1 MNFFNKSI
9 REKKEREKAS
19 KEKRSR
25 ELVMQQLDAVG
36 NQAREMISVM
46 AVKKAEKNPKGRQTE
61 PKYEQFNLI
70 KNMPIKREYYRSKQA
85 IELLY
90 YILNVTPDGSQA
102 KNNYLRLANKGHY
115 VEVLGFDGKPHAE
128 GTAYINE
135 ELAPRIGK
143 IYDKG
148 ADGLV
153 DVLNLSAYVSGAEAM
168 EVELTENLDDIVD
181 FHIISPETLQYI
193 IKEEDGT
200 LQLAQVLTDG
210 TTQELNDQVRYIPID
225 PMIDDPYGVSP
236 IIPALQ
242 ALIFQKEF
250 IDDLKAVAHHQGHA
264 RMDVSIVADSIISSA
279 PDSIKND
286 PERLT
291 TFVNQQI
298 DQIKSD
304 FEELEPT
311 SDFFHTDGVQ
321 VDMAGGTQGRSMD
334 FTPLMTVVDRQ
345 VMQALKQLP
354 ILMGRNESTTETHG
368 SIQWQ
373 IFVDT
378 IEAWQNVTK
387 RMLEWGY
394 NLALQVKGIPAKA
407 TVTFEKV
414 RAEDRKAEAE
424 AYEIE
429 IRNNQAL
436 YQQGI
441 IDQETFAMNTTG
453 EDPAEETPR
462 SQGTGTSGSGTNFSS
477 LLAKYS
483 TPDNEEG
490 TEEDEENAGRSRSA
504 FPY

>member
-1 MNFFNKSI
+1 
-9 REKKEREKAS
+9 
-19 KEKRSR
+19 
-25 ELVMQQLDAVG
+25 
-36 NQAREMISVM
+36 
-46 AVKKAEKNPKGRQTE
+46 
-61 PKYEQFNLI
+61 
-70 KNMPIKREYYRSKQA
+70 
-85 IELLY
+85 
-90 YILNVTPDGSQA
+90 
-102 KNNYLRLANKGHY
+102 
-115 VEVLGFDGKPHAE
+115 
-128 GTAYINE
+128 
-135 ELAPRIGK
+135 
-143 IYDKG
+143 
-148 ADGLV
+148 
-153 DVLNLSAYVSGAEAM
+153 
-168 EVELTENLDDIVD
+168 
-181 FHIISPETLQYI
+181 
-193 IKEEDGT
+193 
-200 LQLAQVLTDG
+200 
-210 TTQELNDQVRYIPID
+210 
-225 PMIDDPYGVSP
+225 
-236 IIPALQ
+236 
-242 ALIFQKEF
+242 
-250 IDDLKAVAHHQGHA
+250 
-264 RMDVSIVADSIISSA
+264 
-279 PDSIKND
+279 
-286 PERLT
+286 
-291 TFVNQQI
+291 
-298 DQIKSD
+298 
-304 FEELEPT
+304 
-311 SDFFHTDGVQ
+311 
-321 VDMAGGTQGRSMD
+321 MD

-462 SQGTGTSGSGTNFSS
+462 SQGTGASGSGTNFSS

-483 TPDNEEG
+483 TPANEEG

>member
-1 MNFFNKSI
+1 MNFFNKGI
-9 REKKEREKAS
+9 NEKKKREQER
-19 KEKRSR
+19 KEQTAKEYVLSQLEAVR
-25 ELVMQQLDAVG
+25 EQTRQQ
-36 NQAREMISVM
+36 ISVM
-46 AVKKAEKNPKGRQTE
+46 ATKSEKSANEGRQTE
-61 PKYEQFNLI
+61 PKYQQFNVV
-70 KNMPIKREYYRSKQA
+70 KNMPIKREYYRSKRA
-85 IELLY
+85 IEMLY
-90 YILNVTPDGSQA
+90 FILNVTPDGSQA

-115 VEVLGFDGKPHAE
+115 VEVVGFDGAPNEE
-128 GTAYINE
+128 GENYINND
-135 ELAPRIGK
+135 LAPRIGR
-143 IYDKG
+143 IYGKG

-168 EVELTENLDDIVD
+168 EVELTESLDDVVD
-181 FHIISPETLQYI
+181 FHIVSPESLKYI
-193 IKEEDGT
+193 QKEDGT
-200 LQLAQVLTDG
+200 LQLAQQMSDG
-210 TTQELNDQVRYIPID
+210 TTLELNDQVRYIPID

-264 RMDVSIVADSIISSA
+264 RMDVSIVSEHIIASA
-279 PDSIKND
+279 PDSIKTD
-286 PERLT
+286 PKRLSE
-291 TFVNQQI
+291 FVDSQI
-298 DQIKSD
+298 DAIRRD

-321 VDMAGGTQGRSMD
+321 VDMAGGTQGKSMD
-334 FTPLMTVVDRQ
+334 FGPLMTVVDRQ

-387 RMLEWGY
+387 RMLEWAY
-394 NLALQVKGIPAKA
+394 NLALQVKGIPARA
-407 TVTFEKV
+407 SVTFEKV

-429 IRNNQAL
+429 IRNNSAL

-441 IDQETFAMNTTG
+441 IDQETFAVNTTG
-453 EDPAEETPR
+453 EAPAEEAPR
-462 SQGTGTSGSGTNFSS
+462 SQASTGSALTNFGSLLEQYNATGTEDG
-477 LLAKYS
+477 A
-483 TPDNEEG
+483 EE
-490 TEEDEENAGRSRSA
+490 TTGRNRSA

>member
-1 MNFFNKSI
+1 MNFFNKALQQKKKQ
-9 REKKEREKAS
+9 EKETSAKRS
-19 KEKRSR
+19 KEIVLDQLETVRR
-25 ELVMQQLDAVG
+25 EAKEL
-36 NQAREMISVM
+36 ISVV
-46 AVKKAEKNPKGRQTE
+46 AVKKEEKKPKGRQTE
-61 PKYEQFNLI
+61 PKYQQFNLI
-70 KNMPIKREYYRSKQA
+70 NNVPLSREFYRSKKA
-85 IELLY
+85 IDMLY
-90 YILNVTPDGSQA
+90 YVLNVTPDGSQA

-115 VEVLGFDGKPHAE
+115 VEVMNADGTPSDE
-128 GTAYINE
+128 GSAYINN

-143 IYDKG
+143 LYGKG

-153 DVLNLSAYVSGAEAM
+153 DVLNLSAYVSGAEAV
-168 EVELTENLDDIVD
+168 EVELTESLDDVVD
-181 FHIISPETLQYI
+181 FHVISPETLKFI
-193 IKEEDGT
+193 TKEDGT
-200 LQLAQVLTDG
+200 LKLAQVLVDG
-210 TTQELNDQVRYIPID
+210 TLQELNDQVKYIPID

-236 IIPALQ
+236 ITPALQ
-242 ALIFQKEF
+242 ALMFQKDF
-250 IDDLKAVAHHQGHA
+250 IDDLKAVAYHQGHA
-264 RMDVSIVADSIISSA
+264 RMDVSIVADSIIQSA
-279 PDSIKND
+279 PESIQTD
-286 PERLT
+286 PKRLSE
-291 TFVNQQI
+291 FVDEQI
-298 DQIKSD
+298 NAIKSD

-311 SDFFHTDGVQ
+311 SDFFHTDGVK

-387 RMLEWGY
+387 RMLEWAY

-414 RAEDRKAEAE
+414 RAEDRKEEAE

-453 EDPAEETPR
+453 DDPAEEEPR
-462 SQGTGTSGSGTNFSS
+462 SQSSGSTGTSFGS
-477 LLAKYS
+477 LIAQYS
-483 TPDNEEG
+483 GQNTEETQDEEG
-490 TEEDEENAGRSRSA
+490 RGRSA